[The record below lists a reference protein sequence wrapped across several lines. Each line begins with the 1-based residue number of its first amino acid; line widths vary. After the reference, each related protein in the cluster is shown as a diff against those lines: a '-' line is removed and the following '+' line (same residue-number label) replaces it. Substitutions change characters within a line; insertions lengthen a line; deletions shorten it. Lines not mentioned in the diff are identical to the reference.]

1 MVDEILISKLFLEQS
16 SWGVLVVELRN
27 GKIAFSN
34 SKANGL
40 LLNSDQS
47 LQGRSIS
54 GFIPSE
60 KEFSFN
66 PFFFRQDGFF
76 SEVYLR
82 RENESLFPVQILV
95 KTFVAGEDFSLVTLQ
110 DISLQKKMQRD
121 LDAKHEGLKEVM
133 KELIEKND
141 ELLLLDKAK
150 TKFLSLVAHELR
162 TPLTAI
168 VATTD
173 VIYHKMYESETE
185 FKDLTKNLYLQ
196 THQIIELVND
206 ILDLTKIH
214 SGLLEFYI
222 EELDP
227 SDIIEKQVSIFTDM
241 ALQNSVKI
249 SFERPTEPMLCFAD
263 SVRLN
268 QIIGNLLSNAIKFNR
283 PNGYVNLG
291 LVKNAE
297 MVEIS
302 IEDAG
307 IGIAEDKF
315 ASIFNEFE
323 TIEVIAQHH
332 KGTGL
337 GLPIVKLLIESLGG
351 KISLKSE
358 LTKGTTFFVA
368 LPIKKC
374 LQPEHYRSRIVS
386 QGFELFDN
394 VE

>member
-1 MVDEILISKLFLEQS
+1 MVDEVLISKLILEHS
-16 SWGVLVVELRN
+16 NSGVLVVELRH
-27 GKIAFSN
+27 GKITFSN
-34 SKANGL
+34 AKANSL
-40 LLNSDQS
+40 LSTSEQS

-60 KEFSFN
+60 NEIFVV
-66 PFFFRQDGFF
+66 PDFFRQDGFF
-76 SEVYLR
+76 GEVYLR
-82 RENESLFPVQILV
+82 RENETLFPVQVLV
-95 KTFVAGEDFSLVTLQ
+95 KTFVADEDFSLVTLQ

-121 LDAKHEGLKEVM
+121 LVTKHEGLREVM

-150 TKFLSLVAHELR
+150 NKFLSLVAHELR
-162 TPLTAI
+162 TPLTTI

-173 VIYHKMYESETE
+173 AIYYKMYDSETE
-185 FKDLTKNLYLQ
+185 FQDLSKNLYLQ
-196 THQIIELVND
+196 AHQIIELVND

-227 SDIIEKQVSIFTDM
+227 GDIIEKQVNIFADI
-241 ALQNSVKI
+241 ASQNSVKL
-249 SFERPTEPMLCFAD
+249 SFVRPTEPILCFAD
-263 SVRLN
+263 SVRLG

-283 PNGYVNLG
+283 QDGYVKIG
-291 LVKNAE
+291 IVKKAE
-297 MVEIS
+297 MIEIS

-307 IGIAEDKF
+307 IGIAENKF

-323 TIEVIAQHH
+323 TIEDIAKHH

-337 GLPIVKLLIESLGG
+337 GLPIVKLLIESHGG
-351 KISLKSE
+351 RITLKSE

-374 LQPEHYRSRIVS
+374 LKSELYRSRIES
-386 QGFELFDN
+386 QGFELFDT